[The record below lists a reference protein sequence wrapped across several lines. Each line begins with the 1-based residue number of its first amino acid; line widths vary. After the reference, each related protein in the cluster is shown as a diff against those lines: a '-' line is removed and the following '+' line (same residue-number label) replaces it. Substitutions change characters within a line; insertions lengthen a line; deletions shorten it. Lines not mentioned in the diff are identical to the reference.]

1 LLVRRFR
8 RTSASRPA
16 TLTRTSRATGASA
29 SSTSSAST
37 PARPRTGLDQLT
49 HAAPVVEA
57 HDLARRFGER
67 VALDGVSLTVDSGEI
82 AALLGPN
89 GAGKTTLVRV
99 LTGLVKPDAG
109 SAQLLGVDTWECP
122 RELRARMGLVPSGD
136 RSLYLRIS
144 GLENLVFFG
153 RLHGMSRRAATA
165 RAWEL
170 LELVGL
176 EDAGRLRSAFYSH
189 GMQKRLS
196 IARALLT
203 EPSVLLIDEATH
215 DLDPEGAALM
225 RELVRGLADEGA
237 AVVWATQRIEE
248 IRGFADGVTLLREGK
263 AAFQGTVSQLV
274 ALSVPRRYVLRLR
287 NGRMSGRELEPA
299 LREAVAGRA
308 TIAPADDGDGDDF
321 LLHLEADAVLGDVLS
336 SLTAGGVDVLGCR
349 EERSEIEN
357 AYLNLA
363 GSGE

>member
-1 LLVRRFR
+1 M
-8 RTSASRPA
+8 
-16 TLTRTSRATGASA
+16 
-29 SSTSSAST
+29 
-37 PARPRTGLDQLT
+37 
-49 HAAPVVEA
+49 HAGRIE
-57 HDLARRFGER
+57 
-67 VALDGVSLTVDSGEI
+67 
-82 AALLGPN
+82 ALLGPN

-99 LTGLVKPDAG
+99 LTGLVRPDSGEARV
-109 SAQLLGVDTWECP
+109 LGVDTWECP

-153 RLHGMSRRAATA
+153 RLHGMSKRQATA

-170 LELVGL
+170 LEVVGL
-176 EDAGRLRSAFYSH
+176 ADSARLRSAFYSH

-215 DLDPEGAALM
+215 DLDPEAAARM
-225 RELVRGLADEGA
+225 RDLVRGLADEGA

-248 IRGFADGVTLLREGK
+248 IRGFADAVTLLRQGR
-263 AAFQGTVSQLV
+263 AAFQGTVSDLI
-274 ALSVPRRYVLRLR
+274 ALATPRRYVLRLR
-287 NGRMSGRELEPA
+287 DGRASATELEPL
-299 LREAVAGRA
+299 LRDAVGAGGM
-308 TIAPADDGDGDDF
+308 IAAAGDGGPEDF
-321 LLHLEADAVLGDVLS
+321 LLHLADDAVLGEVLAA
-336 SLTAGGVDVLGCR
+336 LTARGVDVLGCR

-363 GSGE
+363 GSDG

>member
-1 LLVRRFR
+1 MVEACGVSRRF
-8 RTSASRPA
+8 
-16 TLTRTSRATGASA
+16 
-29 SSTSSAST
+29 
-37 PARPRTGLDQLT
+37 D
-49 HAAPVVEA
+49 
-57 HDLARRFGER
+57 ER
-67 VALDGVSLTVDSGEI
+67 VALDGVSLAVGEGRI
-82 AALLGPN
+82 EALLGPN

-109 SAQLLGVDTWECP
+109 EARVLGVDTWDCP

-144 GLENLVFFG
+144 GLENLIFFG
-153 RLHGMSRRAATA
+153 RLHGMSKRQATA
-165 RAWEL
+165 RAHEV

-176 EDAGRLRSAFYSH
+176 TDATRLRSGFYSH

-215 DLDPEGAALM
+215 DLDPEAAARM
-225 RELVRGLADEGA
+225 RDLVRSLADRGS

-248 IRGFADGVTLLREGK
+248 IRGFANGVTLLRDGQ
-263 AAFQGTVSQLV
+263 AAFQGTVSQLI
-274 ALSVPRRYVLRLR
+274 ALAAPRRYVLRLR
-287 NGRMSGRELEPA
+287 NSRQSGPELEADIRRAVGAGGTIGA
-299 LREAVAGRA
+299 LA
-308 TIAPADDGDGDDF
+308 DGDPNDF
-321 LLHLEADAVLGDVLS
+321 LLHLEEEAVLGEVLAA
-336 SLTAGGVDVLGCR
+336 LTAEGVDVLGCR